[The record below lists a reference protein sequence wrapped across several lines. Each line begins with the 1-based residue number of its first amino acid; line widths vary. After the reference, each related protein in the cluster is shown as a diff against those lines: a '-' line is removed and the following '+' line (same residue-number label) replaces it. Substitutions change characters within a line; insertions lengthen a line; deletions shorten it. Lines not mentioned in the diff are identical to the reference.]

1 MCSFENFLAIFREHP
16 IPSLGLPLN
25 SKRKSFCFIS
35 FLFIFV
41 CFFDIPTFP
50 PIGILHSIYILRM
63 NLKQALSGA
72 ISRTLRFI
80 GIIAVIYVSM
90 VFYLALTERR
100 NAYPRAIS
108 HNEARAAIQET
119 ARTAEC
125 TLEDGATLNGWIV
138 GNNDAPAL
146 LYYPGADEDA
156 AQFLAEIGTTDEL
169 RLITFNYRGSADNK
183 GTPSQETFEPD
194 AKAIAECASQLAGG
208 RVQFL
213 AGRGTGAILAAEQ
226 LGSGQALIL
235 IDPVE
240 SIADALSRKYRFL
253 YPKFLVRSTVKM
265 PINKLS
271 EMSKQVSILFD
282 RKNERDGAHTVF
294 LKIPNSKA
302 VERHGDSLK
311 DILSKSIQ
319 KN

>member
-1 MCSFENFLAIFREHP
+1 MNF
-16 IPSLGLPLN
+16 
-25 SKRKSFCFIS
+25 
-35 FLFIFV
+35 
-41 CFFDIPTFP
+41 
-50 PIGILHSIYILRM
+50 
-63 NLKQALSGA
+63 KQAFSGA

-108 HNEARAAIQET
+108 HNEARAAIQES
-119 ARTAEC
+119 AKTAEC
-125 TLEDGATLNGWIV
+125 TLEDGVTLNGWIV
-138 GNNDAPAL
+138 GNNGAPAL

-156 AQFLAEIGTTDEL
+156 AQFLAEMGTTEEL
-169 RLITFNYRGSADNK
+169 RLITFNYRGGADNK
-183 GTPSQETFEPD
+183 GTPTQETFEAD
-194 AKAIAECASQLAGG
+194 AKSIAECATQLAGE

-240 SIADALSRKYRFL
+240 SIADALSRKYRIL
-253 YPKFLVRSTVKM
+253 YPKFLIRSTVRM
-265 PINKLS
+265 PVKELS
-271 EMSKQVSILFD
+271 EKSKQVTILFD
-282 RKNERDGAHTVF
+282 RKNERDAAHIVF
-294 LKIPNSKA
+294 EQIPNSRTI
-302 VERHGDSLK
+302 ERLGGTLK
-311 DILSKSIQ
+311 DAVLKNIQ